1 MIFDVPWQ
9 GMPRQKAVEN
19 EASTRGSVLGAEQEE
34 VGGNQNSP
42 QALPNALEVRTGQP
56 PIFAVV
62 KHYPPE
68 WRQRELKLS

>member
-1 MIFDVPWQ
+1 
-9 GMPRQKAVEN
+9 
-19 EASTRGSVLGAEQEE
+19 
-34 VGGNQNSP
+34 
-42 QALPNALEVRTGQP
+42 LPNALEVRTGQP